1 MVQPD
6 NWMGE
11 RTPASDTCDQP
22 RHERAAVQAPRRVN
36 ASGDSQMG
44 ARLRVAD
51 LHCSALG
58 DRLLEDVVPHLL
70 RSFSQRADHN
80 ARADV
85 RLGAQKAREFADA
98 LLDADEAAATR
109 MVDEL
114 RTEGASPEELYLGLF
129 SESARLLGYYW
140 ETDQLPFSEVTLGL
154 WRLHRM
160 VREISPEFR
169 REREVRSGGMKALL
183 TTVPGEQHSFGLLL
197 VSEWFSRAGWAV
209 VPGPFQTDRD
219 IGRAVG
225 AESLT
230 LAGFSVGSETQLD
243 RVAASIA
250 VVRRKSLNPRIGI
263 MVGGPLFNARPELVQ
278 RVGADATAVDAAQ
291 ALAKAEECVADG
303 LWAS

>member
-85 RLGAQKAREFADA
+85 RLGAQKARGCRRPPRCGRSGGDTHGRRVAHRRRESRGTLSRPVFGKRP
-98 LLDADEAAATR
+98 AAR
-109 MVDEL
+109 V
-114 RTEGASPEELYLGLF
+114 
-129 SESARLLGYYW
+129 LLGNRPVAVLRG
-140 ETDQLPFSEVTLGL
+140 DLGAL
-154 WRLHRM
+154 AVASHGQ
-160 VREISPEFR
+160 EISPEFR